1 MPDRPVL
8 VVVSGP
14 RGLGQDHAG
23 RNISEERISHL
34 AEDAWRLQAPKRL
47 IAERDREG

>member
-14 RGLGQDHAG
+14 MGSGKTMLAATFPRSAS
-23 RNISEERISHL
+23 ITL

-47 IAERDREG
+47 NAERDREG